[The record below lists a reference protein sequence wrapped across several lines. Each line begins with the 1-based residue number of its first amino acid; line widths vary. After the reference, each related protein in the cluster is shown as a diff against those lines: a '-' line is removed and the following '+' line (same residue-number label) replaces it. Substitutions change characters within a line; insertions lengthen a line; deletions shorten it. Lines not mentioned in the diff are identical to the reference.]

1 MKAVTLLENRGILLK
16 ETSEKLIN
24 HKGGFLGSLIR
35 VSLPLMKNVL
45 TPVATFVLLLPLAL
59 TVATSATD
67 AVFQKDCGLG
77 MTALIISND
86 KNERC
91 HENN

>member
-16 ETSEKLIN
+16 ETSEKVIN

-45 TPVATFVLLLPLAL
+45 TPVAKNVLLPLAL